1 MNILSRLK
9 LMEKQLIGNDSEFC
23 GCAGETRIT
32 VLVPTPDGK
41 GKMIDGGGKPFTEQP
56 EFCETCHK
64 PIEKRRIIIQPY
76 DGATKDRFP
85 N

>member
-1 MNILSRLK
+1 
-9 LMEKQLIGNDSEFC
+9 
-23 GCAGETRIT
+23 
-32 VLVPTPDGK
+32 VPTPDGK